1 MAEPTLIPPG
11 KADKHFQMRPDRQ
24 RAGTAD
30 NLPPVSPQQWHGTGN
45 LSPTIN

>member
-1 MAEPTLIPPG
+1 MAEPTLVPPG

-30 NLPPVSPQQWHGTGN
+30 NLPPVPPRQRPRTGN

>member
-1 MAEPTLIPPG
+1 MAEPTLVPPG

-30 NLPPVSPQQWHGTGN
+30 NLPPVPLQRRLGTRY